1 MKKEKQI
8 EIKKMF
14 TVLLAYLLT
23 LLVILCVFK
32 RSRRKSIIQTENI
45 GRQKHLQRPH
55 VGTIHSSMLY
65 YTKNK
70 KIALLHC
77 RISGI

>member
-55 VGTIHSSMLY
+55 VGTTYVHSSMLY

-70 KIALLHC
+70 KKSHC
-77 RISGI
+77 STVE